1 MQLINFDMSE
11 KEKRKHSRVDAPSL
25 SSTFVCIDENNDIIK
40 QGTCRTL
47 NVSESGLLLETDLSV
62 ELQQILLVTIPIE
75 EDIADIKGK
84 VVRCLTNDDGK
95 YEVGIE
101 FMEIEWLYNF

>member
-1 MQLINFDMSE
+1 MSEKEE
-11 KEKRKHSRVDAPSL
+11 KEKRKYSRVDAPSL
-25 SSTFVCIDENNDIIK
+25 SSTFVCIDKNNDIIK

-47 NVSESGLLLETDLSV
+47 NVSESGLLLETDVSV
-62 ELQQILLVTIPIE
+62 DLQQFFLLTIPIE

-84 VVRCLTNDDGK
+84 VVRCLARDDGK
-95 YEVGIE
+95 YEVAIE